1 MTISRSRQQTN
12 PLDSQ
17 IDTPAVKDNL
27 PVIKRNTLNKF
38 TIFQRLAH
46 FNENNTYS
54 LRIVAAGDVSIDSKW
69 LDIISVNQNVTA
81 DGVYFDIEADV
92 PSELGLGKGV
102 LQLIFDATVS
112 ATITLFRRKI
122 LQFAISGDDILIFY
136 GIFDRNVM
144 TFDVTC

>member
-69 LDIISVNQNVTA
+69 LDIITVNQNVTA